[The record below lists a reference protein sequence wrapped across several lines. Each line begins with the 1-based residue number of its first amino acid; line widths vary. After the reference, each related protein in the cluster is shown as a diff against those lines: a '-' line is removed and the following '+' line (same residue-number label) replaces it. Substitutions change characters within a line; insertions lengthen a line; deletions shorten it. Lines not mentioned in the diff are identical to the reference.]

1 MKRAFVP
8 IATAAFAASACT
20 TAGNTWLNEPSTADQ
35 ANLAAGKVH
44 LPDEHAAGAE
54 PARFQSKVL
63 GSEAERPE
71 VTSERIRKQQ
81 PLVGKILGTFRNTY
95 YDFPSEAEGTGEA
108 VSLRDAHCGEIAQV
122 PRSFYESVCVQ
133 GSGILKS
140 GRPVS
145 FARRDCECAEVC
157 PRTGQKICFES
168 LDPLKFPWGRGA
180 LGTPI
185 TPLLTV
191 AVDDTLI
198 PMGSAVYIP
207 EYDGMPVDANR
218 SSTHDGCFISQ
229 DRGVRVKGAHVD
241 VFTGARATTELWNR
255 LVPSNQGVTIVL
267 DSPRCARADP

>member
-1 MKRAFVP
+1 MK
-8 IATAAFAASACT
+8 IAALALVSLAASACS
-20 TAGNTWLNEPSTADQ
+20 TAGSTWMSEAATADEADLAPGPVHPPEEPSGNVD
-35 ANLAAGKVH
+35 
-44 LPDEHAAGAE
+44 PS
-54 PARFQSKVL
+54 RFRSKVL

-71 VTSERIRKQQ
+71 VTRERVRKE

-95 YDFPSEAEGTGEA
+95 YDFPSEADGTGDA
-108 VSLRDAHCGEIAQV
+108 VSLRDARCGVIAEV
-122 PRSFYESVCVQ
+122 PRTFYEAVCVQ

-191 AVDDTLI
+191 AVDDTLV
-198 PMGSAVYIP
+198 PMGTAIYIP
-207 EYDGMPVDANR
+207 EFDGLPVDAAR
-218 SSTHDGCFISQ
+218 SSVHDGCFISQ
-229 DRGVRVKGAHVD
+229 DRGMRVKGPHVD
-241 VFTGARATTELWNR
+241 VFTGARTTTELWNK
-255 LVPSNQGVTIVL
+255 LVPSNQGVTVVVE
-267 DSPRCARADP
+267 SPRCARAEP